1 MKQQYY
7 GVELIRELSMC
18 FGPSGCEDEVRR
30 VIREQIGDAAF
41 VTTDRAGN
49 LIALVRGRGL
59 DYRADEPAR
68 LMVCAHMDEV
78 GFMVRE
84 ITEEGYLKFSAIG
97 AMDPR
102 VLCGRRVRMRDG
114 ATLSR
119 ELSAVIATKARC
131 TWTSEPGAR
140 RRRRSTR
147 QSGTAAC
154 STPIS

>member
-30 VIREQIGDAAF
+30 VIREQIGDAAL

-102 VLCGRRVRMRDG
+102 VLCGRRVRVLR
-114 ATLSR
+114 
-119 ELSAVIATKARC
+119 
-131 TWTSEPGAR
+131 
-140 RRRRSTR
+140 
-147 QSGTAAC
+147 
-154 STPIS
+154 